1 MEYDRLLAGIS
12 DVNRVSQVAVARA
25 VNQTLTLRN
34 WLVGAYI
41 IEYEQNGVDRAAY
54 GTQLMETLAKD
65 LKKQGIKGF
74 AVSNLRNFRQF
85 ALTYPHLAQ
94 DTLLPQLLTAARMRP
109 GEIHHTLSGEF
120 VAEIYQTPSGKSQD
134 AGEVVRSPSS
144 TSSSLSFPSLQGRA
158 QTEPPM
164 PWQDAAYYQKLFTTL
179 SWSHLL
185 ELCRIGDRLKRA
197 FYEVEAVKS
206 NWSFREMKRQMNNM
220 LYERIGLSKDKEA
233 VLTLAQQGQLIDNPQ
248 NLVRDPYILEFLG
261 LAEKPVYT
269 ETDLEQALIDHLQ
282 EFMQELGRDF
292 CFVERQFRM
301 TVESEHHYLDLLFYH
316 RSLQCLIAIDLKLGK
331 FKHDYAGQMNFY
343 LNYLRENV
351 AYPHENPPVGIILC
365 AERDAET
372 VRYATAGLDNQ
383 LFVSRYLIAL
393 PSEDLLKQWLREEQD
408 RLEQ

>member
-1 MEYDRLLAGIS
+1 MEYNHLLAGINHINS
-12 DVNRVSQVAVARA
+12 FSQIAVARA

-34 WLVGAYI
+34 WLIGAYV

-54 GTQLMETLAKD
+54 GTQLIETLAKD
-65 LKKQGIKGF
+65 LKKQGITGF

-85 ALTYPHLAQ
+85 ALVYSHLSQ
-94 DTLLPQLLTAARMRP
+94 NTILPQLLSSARLSP
-109 GEIHHTLSGEF
+109 TEIHQTLSGELTS
-120 VAEIYQTPSGKSQD
+120 EIV
-134 AGEVVRSPSS
+134 EVTIDEIEVS
-144 TSSSLSFPSLQGRA
+144 TLNLLSFPSLQSRA
-158 QTEPPM
+158 QAEPPLQ
-164 PWQDAAYYQKLFTTL
+164 WQDAKYYQKLFTTL

-185 ELCRIGDRLKRA
+185 ELCRISDRLRRA
-197 FYEVEAVKS
+197 FYELEAVKS

-220 LYERIGLSKDKEA
+220 LYERIGLSKDKAA
-233 VLTLAQQGQLIDNPQ
+233 VLTLSQQGQLVDSPQ
-248 NLVRDPYILEFLG
+248 TLIRDPYILEFLG
-261 LAEKPVYT
+261 LAERPVYN

-301 TVESEHHYLDLLFYH
+301 TVESEHHFLDLLFYH
-316 RSLQCLIAIDLKLGK
+316 RALQCLIAIDLKLGK

-351 AYPHENPPVGIILC
+351 AYPHENPPVGLILC

-393 PSEDLLKQWLREEQD
+393 PSEATLKQWLREEQE
-408 RLEQ
+408 RLSQMKEPTQE

>member
-1 MEYDRLLAGIS
+1 MEYSRLLAGIS
-12 DVNRVSQVAVARA
+12 YVNSSSQVAVARA

-54 GTQLMETLAKD
+54 GTQLIETLAKD
-65 LKKQGIKGF
+65 LKKQGISGF
-74 AVSNLRNFRQF
+74 ATSNLRNFRQF
-85 ALTYPHLAQ
+85 AFVYPHLSQ
-94 DTLLPQLLTAARMRP
+94 DSILPQLLSSARLSP
-109 GEIHHTLSGEF
+109 IEIRQTLSGELKF
-120 VAEIYQTPSGKSQD
+120 GATEG
-134 AGEVVRSPSS
+134 
-144 TSSSLSFPSLQGRA
+144 SLDMIGDPLVDLPSFPSLKSRA
-158 QTEPPM
+158 QTEPPLQ
-164 PWQDAAYYQKLFTTL
+164 WQDAKYYQKLFMTL

-185 ELCRIGDRLKRA
+185 ELCRINDHLKRA
-197 FYEVEAVKS
+197 FYELEAVKS

-220 LYERIGLSKDKEA
+220 LYERIGLSKDKAA
-233 VLTLAQQGQLIDNPQ
+233 VLTLAEQGRLVDSAQTLI
-248 NLVRDPYILEFLG
+248 RDPYILEFLG
-261 LAEKPVYT
+261 LAERPVYN

-301 TVESEHHYLDLLFYH
+301 TVESEHHFLDLLFYH
-316 RSLQCLIAIDLKLGK
+316 RALQCLIAIDLKLGK

-393 PSEDLLKQWLREEQD
+393 PSEDALKQWLREEQE
-408 RLEQ
+408 RLDQM